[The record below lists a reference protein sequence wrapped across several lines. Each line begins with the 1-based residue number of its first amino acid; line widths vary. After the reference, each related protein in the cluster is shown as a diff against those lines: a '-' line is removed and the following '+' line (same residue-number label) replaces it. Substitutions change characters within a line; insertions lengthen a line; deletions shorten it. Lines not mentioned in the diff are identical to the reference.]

1 MKRTLLIIALLVGQ
15 SIYAQGGWL
24 FGVRGGVGLPLLL
37 NSNWMND
44 GNYTYEPGLT
54 WNVGGMIGYNAVYYN
69 YGLTIGFHYR
79 QTKHVLRYTSL
90 AGTQD
95 PEILRISSYEI
106 PLLIRFRPTGD
117 ARTRMITYAG
127 WYFEIGVQAASYNAV
142 QYTYESK
149 NQLVGTRQMD
159 ITRRFKQ
166 WDFQGVIGFGFHQIG
181 TERFAV
187 THGLKIFASILDMVE
202 PPQGMGNNQGN
213 RSNGWL
219 LAPFFEYGQT
229 YPYQPT
235 RFITVQY
242 MLSIIYKIP
251 KMGR

>member
-1 MKRTLLIIALLVGQ
+1 MKRILISAITVIVMTQTVYG
-15 SIYAQGGWL
+15 QGGWL
-24 FGVRGGVGLPLLL
+24 FGVRGGVGIPMLL
-37 NSNWMND
+37 NNNWMND
-44 GNYTYEPGLT
+44 GDYTYEPGLT

-69 YGLTIGFHYR
+69 YGFTLGFHYR

-95 PEILRISSYEI
+95 PEILQMSSIEI
-106 PLLIRFRPTGD
+106 PLLMRFRPTGD
-117 ARTRMITYAG
+117 ARTKLITYAG
-127 WYFEIGVQAASYNAV
+127 WYFEIGVQASSFNAV

-149 NQLVGTRQMD
+149 NKLVGTVQMN
-159 ITRRFKQ
+159 ITNVFKQ

-187 THGLKIFASILDMVE
+187 THGLKIFASIMDIVE
-202 PPQGMGNNQGN
+202 PQQN
-213 RSNGWL
+213 SNGWL
-219 LAPFFEYGQT
+219 LAPMFERLKV
-229 YPYQPT
+229 YPSQPT
-235 RFITVQY
+235 RFIVVQY